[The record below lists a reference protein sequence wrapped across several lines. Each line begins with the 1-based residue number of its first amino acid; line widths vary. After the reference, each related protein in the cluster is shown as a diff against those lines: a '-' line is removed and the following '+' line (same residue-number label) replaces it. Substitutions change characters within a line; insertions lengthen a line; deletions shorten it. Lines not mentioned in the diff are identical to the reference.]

1 MNAVATP
8 TPDAPQVR
16 LEELSLGQLEHVL
29 AIESQAYEFPWSR
42 GNFTDSLSSGYAV
55 HLLCAGEQVLGYYV
69 AMRGVDE
76 AHLLNLTVA
85 PQFQRQGWAR
95 MLLEALVLWA
105 RSQAAQ
111 WLWLE
116 GRVSNVRAIALYQ
129 AFGFHRVGERPRY
142 YPAAGGAREDAV
154 VMSLPL

>member
-1 MNAVATP
+1 MNAVATQ
-8 TPDAPQVR
+8 TPDALQVR
-16 LEELSLGQLEHVL
+16 LEELSLDQLEHVL
-29 AIESQAYEFPWSR
+29 AIETQAYEFPWSR

-95 MLLEALVLWA
+95 ILLDALVLWA

-116 GRVSNVRAIALYQ
+116 V
-129 AFGFHRVGERPRY
+129 RVGNLRAMRVYERHGFRRVGQRKAY
-142 YPAAGGAREDAV
+142 YPAGFGKREDAI
-154 VMSLPL
+154 VMSMRL